1 MGSGISEQ
9 GRQVR
14 RQALFR
20 RVSPRALF
28 RSGSCT
34 ESTTGLDHAQIEELV
49 ARIYQVLTSK
59 NGGGQGRRPILGLY
73 RQAVLTLVLLRQNL
87 AQTVAGDLFGI
98 SQPTVSRIY
107 RAMLPLSEQV
117 ACLHRPCLPEVLR
130 GRVVLVDG
138 TLVPI
143 GNRRTDKTPTW
154 PTTPA
159 KATKPG

>member
-1 MGSGISEQ
+1 M
-9 GRQVR
+9 RY
-14 RQALFR
+14 
-20 RVSPRALF
+20 
-28 RSGSCT
+28 

-49 ARIYQVLTSK
+49 TRIHQVLTSK
-59 NGGGQGRRPILGLY
+59 NSSGQGRRDLGLY
-73 RQAVLTLVLLRQNL
+73 RKVVLTLVLLRQNL

-107 RAMLPLSEQV
+107 RAMLPLVEQV
-117 ACLHRPCLPEVLR
+117 TCLLRPPMPEVLR

-143 GNRRTDKTPTW
+143 GNRRTDKPTHLANYS
-154 PTTPA
+154 A